1 MYDFRRLLEDVDF
14 RVQVLDLLVTELK
27 AWGPGIQLNLINM
40 VWEMAPARSPLK
52 VILLQ
57 LTMASFGRRSIP
69 SCAKDGELPIEFVTG
84 CLSLA
89 MSRMKKVDDSFSQAD
104 LRAMFDENE

>member
-69 SCAKDGELPIEFVTG
+69 SCAKDGELPIEFVAD

-89 MSRMKKVDDSFSQAD
+89 MSRMEEVDDSLSQAD
-104 LRAMFDENE
+104 KRAMFDENK